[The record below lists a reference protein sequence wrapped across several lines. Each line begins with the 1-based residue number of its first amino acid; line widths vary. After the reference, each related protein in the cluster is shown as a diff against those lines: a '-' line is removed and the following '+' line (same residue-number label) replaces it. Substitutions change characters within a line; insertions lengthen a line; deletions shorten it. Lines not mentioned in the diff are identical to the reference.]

1 MHKKFP
7 KCIGIKTFLLECVA
21 AMLMSIKILQLD
33 KIFKEFITILLTHNA
48 EEAQISITKL
58 YKFQK
63 EIYII
68 NEMEDNE
75 EEGFWNYKWKTIFLL
90 LLFLQNIIINM

>member
-75 EEGFWNYKWKTIFLL
+75 EEGF
-90 LLFLQNIIINM
+90 